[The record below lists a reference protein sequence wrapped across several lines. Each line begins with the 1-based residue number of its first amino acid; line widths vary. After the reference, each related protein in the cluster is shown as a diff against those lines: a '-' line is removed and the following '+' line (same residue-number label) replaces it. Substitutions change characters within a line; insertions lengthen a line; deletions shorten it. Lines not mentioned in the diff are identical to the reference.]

1 MKYLSIKQ
9 MNIEQ
14 LISFIVVHFPDEY
27 PPNDTKEGI
36 VAYLYPFN
44 LFNDIDLDIKEGL
57 YEQVINVL
65 ESLHPNLYPFVGD
78 DYVEDISEYL
88 LREEENRY
96 TFVIKEF
103 PYLGSEPY
111 FQKSYYYPDLERIV
125 YRQIIHNTRYP
136 MGCIEQYRITV
147 NDYKNLLIIK
157 RKEIDETLIGLIES
171 VVPLEPSKEINN
183 SAGSN

>member
-1 MKYLSIKQ
+1 MEYLSIKQ

-27 PPNDTKEGI
+27 PPKETKEGI
-36 VAYLYPFN
+36 ISYLYPFN
-44 LFNDIDLDIKEGL
+44 LFNDIDLNIREGL
-57 YEQVINVL
+57 YEKVINVL
-65 ESLHPNLYPFVGD
+65 ESLHPNLYPFVGN
-78 DYVEDISEYL
+78 DYVEDIGEYL
-88 LREEENRY
+88 LREEESRY

-111 FQKSYYYPDLERIV
+111 FQESYYYPDLGRIV
-125 YRQIIHNTRYP
+125 YRQILHNTRYP

-147 NDYKNLLIIK
+147 NDYKNFLITK
-157 RKEIDETLIGLIES
+157 KKEINETLISFTKS
-171 VVPLEPSKEINN
+171 VVPLKPSKEINN